1 MPKPPAATL
10 PRFLAPDL
18 DPVQPTVRLPDVESR
33 HLVRVLRLRAGDPV
47 RVFDGRGNE
56 FAATVAVAHDDAAT
70 LALTERV
77 ATPSEPPV
85 ALTLIQA
92 VLKGEA
98 MDAAVRDATMMGVA
112 RIRPVLTS
120 HVAVKPALATRPGQT
135 ARWQRIAVASAK
147 QSRRATVPGVE
158 ATTALAD
165 VLTTLPERSLLLVE
179 PASATAA
186 QPMRTALAGARPAA
200 AALLVGPE
208 GGWTGEEIAAA
219 VAHRAVAVTL
229 GALTLRADAVPL
241 VALAIVRCL
250 WDDAPPAGNGVSQ
263 EG

>member
-18 DPVQPTVRLPDVESR
+18 DPVRPTVRLPDVESR

-56 FAATVAVAHDDAAT
+56 YAATVAVAQGDAAT
-70 LALTERV
+70 LELAERV
-77 ATPSEPPV
+77 ATPSESPV
-85 ALTLIQA
+85 RLTLIQA

-98 MDAAVRDATMMGVA
+98 MDAVVRDATMMGVA
-112 RIRPVLTS
+112 AIRPVMTS
-120 HVAVKPALATRPGQT
+120 HVAVKPSLATRPEQT

-147 QSRRATVPGVE
+147 QSRRATVPGVQ
-158 ATTALAD
+158 ATTGLDDMLA
-165 VLTTLPERSLLLVE
+165 TLPERSLLLVE
-179 PASATAA
+179 PAAATAA

-208 GGWTGEEIAAA
+208 GGWTQVEIAAA
-219 VAHRAVAVTL
+219 VAHGAVAVTL
-229 GALTLRADAVPL
+229 GALTLRAEAVPL
-241 VALAIVRCL
+241 AALAIVRCL
-250 WDDAPPAGNGVSQ
+250 WDDAAPGGDGASK
-263 EG
+263 ED